1 MIKIKFKDTNN
12 YIEYH
17 KTLVIKRIPYLR
29 DLLEVCGNGLGGEE
43 INLTD
48 IYKEAFDFFLKQE
61 KDIPSLNKKQLCRIL
76 KARHFL
82 QLEEDNLY
90 EDLRLEFI
98 RKVSPDFLETK
109 EEMEEIVQELLNDD

>member
-29 DLLEVCGNGLGGEE
+29 DLLETCEGGEE
-43 INLTD
+43 EIYLTE
-48 IYKEAFDFFLKQE
+48 IPQEAFDFLLKPIN
-61 KDIPSLNKKQLCRIL
+61 IPSLSKQQLVRIL

-82 QLEEDNLY
+82 QLEEDDLY
-90 EDLRLEFI
+90 EELRNEFI
-98 RKVSPDFLETK
+98 RKISPDFLETK
-109 EEMEEIVQELLNDD
+109 EEMEQIVEELID